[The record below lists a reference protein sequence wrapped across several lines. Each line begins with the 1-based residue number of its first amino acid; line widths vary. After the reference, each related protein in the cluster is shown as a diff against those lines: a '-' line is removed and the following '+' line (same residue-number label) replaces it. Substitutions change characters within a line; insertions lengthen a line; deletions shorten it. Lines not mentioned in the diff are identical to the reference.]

1 MDSPRGSLQTP
12 AQTARGESTFSGRT
26 VAVPGS
32 SLSQGAPEKQAPPH
46 VKFGGMRY
54 FLGLLASAALLF
66 ASGELSGRRAPG
78 FSLPDLHGQQHDL
91 QDYRG
96 KIVIVDII
104 QTTCPHCQRLADVLE
119 KVVAKY
125 GGKVAVL
132 TFAIPRDTT
141 ATVARF
147 VAEHNVTTPVL
158 FDSGQASASY
168 LKVTPQNPTVNVP
181 HLFLIDGQGTIRNDF
196 GYDFD
201 TRNIFEGDGLD
212 LEIDRLLAGPTPA
225 RAKK

>member
-1 MDSPRGSLQTP
+1 
-12 AQTARGESTFSGRT
+12 
-26 VAVPGS
+26 
-32 SLSQGAPEKQAPPH
+32 
-46 VKFGGMRY
+46 MRY
-54 FLGLLASAALLF
+54 FIGLLASAALLF

-91 QDYRG
+91 QEYRG
-96 KIVIVDII
+96 KIVLLDII
-104 QTTCPHCQRLADVLE
+104 QTTCPHCQKLADILE

-125 GGKVAVL
+125 GSKVAVL

-141 ATVARF
+141 ATVAGF
-147 VAEHNVTTPVL
+147 VSDHKVTTPVL
-158 FDSGQASASY
+158 FDCGQAAASY

-181 HLFLIDGQGTIRNDF
+181 HLFLIDRQGMIRNDF

-212 LEIDRLLAGPTPA
+212 IEIDRLLAAPTPA
-225 RAKK
+225 KTKK

>member
-1 MDSPRGSLQTP
+1 
-12 AQTARGESTFSGRT
+12 
-26 VAVPGS
+26 
-32 SLSQGAPEKQAPPH
+32 
-46 VKFGGMRY
+46 MRY
-54 FLGLLASAALLF
+54 FLGLLASTALLF

-104 QTTCPHCQRLADVLE
+104 QTTCPHCQQLADVLE
-119 KVVAKY
+119 KVYAKY

-132 TFAIPRDTT
+132 TFAIPRDTA
-141 ATVARF
+141 ATVSAF
-147 VAEHNVTTPVL
+147 VKEHKITSPVL
-158 FDSGQASASY
+158 FDCGQASASY

-181 HLFLIDGQGTIRNDF
+181 HLFLIDGQGMIRNDF
-196 GYDFD
+196 GYEFD

-212 LEIDRLLAGPTPA
+212 LEIDRLLAGP
-225 RAKK
+225 AKSNK